1 MYVLGFPLLLI
12 PFAIYNIVAFILRLP
27 PDIWTAQAAA
37 VPMMSGQVWK
47 LTWED
52 SFLALSIFLLWIE
65 IIKSTRAGNRVI
77 MDHVLAMLLFVAM
90 LVEFL
95 LVKNAGTST
104 FFLLVVI
111 GLVDVLAGF
120 IIGIRGARRQV
131 EFDSTPR

>member
-12 PFAIYNIVAFILRLP
+12 PFAIYNIVAFIFQLP

-52 SFLALSIFLLWIE
+52 TFLALSIFLLWIE
-65 IIKSTRAGNRVI
+65 IIKSTRAGNRAI

-95 LVKNAGTST
+95 LVKSAGTST

-120 IIGIRGARRQV
+120 IIGIRGATRQV
-131 EFDSTPR
+131 EFDNGPR